1 MANKITVDKSTLETF
16 ISKYHLGGNI
26 ESVIWTSDGKKL
38 QTRFVSDSRSLLGSV
53 ILNNFITNEELE
65 LGIYSTSKL
74 VRLLSVI
81 LNKTIDM
88 KVVSVDDKARS
99 IELMGDGTNIHFNLS
114 SLDVIPSVP
123 KQKEIPKFETSI
135 KVTPE
140 FVDRFLRGCAALPE
154 VTTFFVNVTKDSA
167 KVTIGY
173 TSVPSNSVVI
183 DVETQLSKP
192 MENVTFPANMMKE
205 VFAAN
210 KGSDSATLEISEKG
224 LAKAEFVS
232 GDFKST
238 YYIVSVEEGK

>member
-1 MANKITVDKSTLETF
+1 MGNKITIDKSTLDTF
-16 ISKYHLGGNI
+16 IAKYHLGGNI

-38 QTRFVSDSRSLLGSV
+38 ITRFVSDSRSLLGQV
-53 ILNNFITNEELE
+53 TLNKFEGNGSLE
-65 LGIYSTSKL
+65 LGIFSTSKL

-81 LNKTIDM
+81 ANKSVDM

-154 VTTFFVNVTKDSA
+154 VTTFYVNVTKDSA

-183 DVETQLSKP
+183 DVETVLSKP
-192 MENVTFPANMMKE
+192 MTNITFPANMMRE

-224 LAKAEFVS
+224 LAKVEFAS

-238 YYIVSVEEGK
+238 YYIVSTDEGK